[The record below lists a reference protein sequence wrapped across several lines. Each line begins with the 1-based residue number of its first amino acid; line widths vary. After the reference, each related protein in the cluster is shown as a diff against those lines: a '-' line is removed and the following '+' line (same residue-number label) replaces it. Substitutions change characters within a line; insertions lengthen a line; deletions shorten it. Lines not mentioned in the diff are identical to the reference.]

1 MAEPLCGLKNLKHL
15 ISGPL
20 QRKLPSPFR
29 ALEPNKWQKIFFF
42 FWPHCVM
49 CRILVPQPEIEPA
62 PFVVKFGF
70 LTIGPPGESHHR
82 TPLNCHHAL
91 ESESGSCLAMSDSLQ
106 PCGL

>member
-1 MAEPLCGLKNLKHL
+1 
-15 ISGPL
+15 
-20 QRKLPSPFR
+20 
-29 ALEPNKWQKIFFF
+29 
-42 FWPHCVM
+42 M

-62 PFVVKFGF
+62 PFAVKCGF